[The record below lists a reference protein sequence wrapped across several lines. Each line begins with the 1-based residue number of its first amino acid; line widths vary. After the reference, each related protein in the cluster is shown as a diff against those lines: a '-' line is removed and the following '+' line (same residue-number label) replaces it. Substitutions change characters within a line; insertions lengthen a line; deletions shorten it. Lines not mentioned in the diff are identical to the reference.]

1 MPARGGAEVSNSSNR
16 SKKRATYFVNRKKIV
31 LGQNFNEVGLGSVAF
46 AKELNKLNNE
56 GLIGRAR
63 QDHRFGYRRASMFR
77 RLQADLGLLLAA
89 LGAQQRHAPA
99 GFSFLPPRPR
109 RS

>member
-1 MPARGGAEVSNSSNR
+1 MTRVHTHNKDGKDSRQESGNGNDRPTAHLQS
-16 SKKRATYFVNRKKIV
+16 RAN
-31 LGQNFNEVGLGSVAF
+31 
-46 AKELNKLNNE
+46 AKYAKH
-56 GLIGRAR
+56 A
-63 QDHRFGYRRASMFR
+63 DHLFGYLRASIFR

-109 RS
+109 LS